1 MKRTRF
7 ICLLLTMAMLLSL
20 MAGFGGEDVSASES
34 PEASA
39 LSTDAEIL
47 KAIELGF
54 VSDDLQSDMDAQISY
69 AEFCGVLDAVLAEAR
84 PECVDAWEGRSAGFH
99 DQDDLMTRF
108 EGMMVLFYAAECADV
123 EAIGFW
129 ESIGLEEHVPDGMDF
144 WEGIWEGITEY
155 PLLPDT
161 FQPYQNEELDNTD
174 YAWVNGQQ
182 YAYVASMFAA
192 CYSFG
197 NGKTYFDFDE
207 NYMLNFG
214 GALTRGDAI
223 RSAERLW
230 ETIRFATYVS
240 PDQVSKCGVT
250 EEAVELALQMPTAAW
265 DNLPDWTGY
274 MLPTRDEYNN
284 FGLGR
289 KYTEEEIEAISL
301 SGFNFARV
309 PLKFDL
315 LFDGT
320 DMTQVCSA
328 SLETLDD
335 LLNWCAEYGI
345 HVCFDLH
352 DLPGFTTNG
361 DDSDDILFW
370 DEESQSYFVEFW
382 RFLTERYQDIPSNLL
397 SFNLLNEPHGNP
409 ENELTDEL
417 YSSVMQKAIDAVRA
431 VSPDR
436 LIIASTL
443 GVTWGAPVHGL
454 AEEEVAQGFSGYILA
469 DGTAQWPF
477 YYVNQCFNAGEGD
490 IVLRGDFS
498 AGTEITLKPAAYVS
512 AQYEIQADGT
522 EIAGFAVDGEAGD
535 GSGCAVTSGSGT
547 AEWSMTDHYLCTI
560 SIPQDCSEIRIAE
573 TAYGYGEILGIEI
586 RQEDLLIVLNG
597 DVNRVDYPTP
607 PILTIRGDGT
617 VTAEEPASLR
627 LADESMILEMLEP
640 YLSFKEE
647 TGVDFMILEC
657 GTQSTIPGDVACA
670 FTEDFLSALD
680 ACGISWCC
688 CSGEF
693 CPLIHRQMAER
704 RFLFNGEQWL
714 REGHTYENVTEN
726 YIVDRQLMDVY
737 QTYMG

>member
-1 MKRTRF
+1 MKRTSF

-20 MAGFGGEDVSASES
+20 MAGCGGEDVPASES

-39 LSTDAEIL
+39 ASTDAEIL

-54 VSDDLQSDMDAQISY
+54 VSDDLQSDMDTQISY
-69 AEFCGVLDAVLAEAR
+69 AEFCGVLDAMLAEAR
-84 PECVDAWEGRSAGFH
+84 PECVDAWEIRSAGFH

-108 EGMMVLFYAAECADV
+108 EGMMVLFYAAECAGV

-144 WEGIWEGITEY
+144 WEGVTEH
-155 PLLPDT
+155 PLLPDA
-161 FQPYQNEELDNTD
+161 FQPYRNEGLAGTD
-174 YAWVNGQQ
+174 YDWVSGQQ
-182 YAYVASMFAA
+182 YADVAAMFAA

-214 GALTRGDAI
+214 DSLTVGDAI
-223 RSAERLW
+223 RAAERLY
-230 ETIRFATYVS
+230 ETIYFATYVS
-240 PDQVSKCGVT
+240 QEQVSECGVT
-250 EEAVELALQMPTAAW
+250 ADAIELALQMPDVAW
-265 DNLPDWTGY
+265 DNLPEWTGY
-274 MLPTRDEYNN
+274 GLPARDEYNN

-289 KYTEEEIEAISL
+289 KYTEEEIEAIAL
-301 SGFNFARV
+301 SGYNFVRV

-352 DLPGFTTNG
+352 DMPGFTTNG

-370 DEESQSYFVEFW
+370 DEESQGYFVEFW
-382 RFLTERYQDIPSNLL
+382 RFMAERYQDVPSNLL

-417 YSSVMQKAIDAVRA
+417 YSSVMQEAIDAVRA

-436 LIIASTL
+436 LIIVSTL
-443 GVTWGAPVHGL
+443 GVSWGAPVRGL
-454 AEEEVAQGFSGYILA
+454 ADAEVAQGFSGYILA
-469 DGTAQWPF
+469 DGTSRWPF
-477 YYVNQCFNAGEGD
+477 YYINQCLNAGEGD

-498 AGTEITLKPAAYVS
+498 AGTEITLKPASYVS

-535 GSGCAVTSGSGT
+535 GSGCTVTAGSG
-547 AEWSMTDHYLCTI
+547 AVEGSMSDHYLCTVSI
-560 SIPQDCSEIRIAE
+560 SQDCSEIRIAE
-573 TAYGYGEILGIEI
+573 TAYGYGEILGIEVW
-586 RQEDLLIVLNG
+586 QEDLLVVLNG
-597 DVNRVDYPTP
+597 DVNLVDYSTP
-607 PILTIRGDGT
+607 PILTIHGDGT
-617 VTAEEPASLR
+617 VTAEEPESLR
-627 LADESMILEMLEP
+627 LADGSMIQEMLAP
-640 YLSFKEE
+640 YLAFREE
-647 TGVDFMILEC
+647 TGVDFVILEC
-657 GTQSTIPGDVACA
+657 GTNSSIPGDVACV
-670 FTEDFLSALD
+670 FSEDYLSALD

-688 CSGEF
+688 YSGEF
-693 CPLIHRQMAER
+693 GPLIHQQMAER

-726 YIVDRQLMDVY
+726 YIVDRELMDVY
-737 QTYMG
+737 QKYMG